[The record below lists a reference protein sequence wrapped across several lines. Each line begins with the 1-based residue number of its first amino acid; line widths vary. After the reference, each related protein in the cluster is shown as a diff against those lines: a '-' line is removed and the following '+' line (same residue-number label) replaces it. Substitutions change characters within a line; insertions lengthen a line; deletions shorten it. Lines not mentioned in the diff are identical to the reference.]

1 MTGTTSRNGT
11 TGSRR
16 ARTRRAALGLSLAGA
31 IAALGVQPSAVA
43 AAPAEPQRVRVVS
56 ANINFALDATT
67 VGQRFDNYSRF
78 ADIVLF
84 QEAKEVNLKTEAGID
99 RTEWI
104 VLQETGREPR
114 GSDRWGSAIAIR
126 SDILRAPVGMS
137 DFRLTLGTTNDG
149 GGAGCSL
156 QTRWIAHVPL
166 TLKNGAEL
174 RPASL
179 HLPPP
184 VCQSGTDGPYERMI
198 ASAVQLS
205 NAHPNRL
212 LLGGD
217 FNKVVRSDPNN
228 LGARADGRIVPRAL
242 PDDID
247 GFYKP
252 KDLPQDG
259 DVREV
264 GFASKGHDAVQLV
277 VNVPSTF

>member
-1 MTGTTSRNGT
+1 MSGSTSSQGAGVAT
-11 TGSRR
+11 RR
-16 ARTRRAALGLSLAGA
+16 TRTRRAALGLAVAG
-31 IAALGVQPSAVA
+31 SVA
-43 AAPAEPQRVRVVS
+43 AAIGVPASAASAAEPQRVRVIS
-56 ANINFALDATT
+56 ANINYALKAGT
-67 VGQRFDNYSRF
+67 VGDRFAAYSRF

-84 QEAKEVNLKTEAGID
+84 QEAKNVNLKTEAEID
-99 RTEWI
+99 RTDWV
-104 VLQETGREPR
+104 VLQETTTPR

-126 SDILRAPVGMS
+126 KDILGAPVDMS
-137 DFRLTLGTTNDG
+137 DLRLTLGTTNDG

-166 TLKNGAEL
+166 TLKNGGQL

-179 HLPPP
+179 HLPPGD
-184 VCQSGTDGPYERMI
+184 CQSGVNGPYERMI
-198 ASAVQLS
+198 TSAVQLS

-217 FNKVVRSDPNN
+217 FNKAVRSDPNN
-228 LGARADGRIVPRAL
+228 LGARTGGRIVPRAL
-242 PDDID
+242 PGDID

-264 GFASKGHDAVQLV
+264 GFASDGHHAVQLV
-277 VNVPSTF
+277 VTVPSTF